1 MPDALLDRE
10 WARERPLHW
19 NLLIQ
24 QHSDEEC
31 CAVTIQKGV
40 SFFVAGDVQGAVA
53 HALQAID
60 KCLTIVVMR

>member
-31 CAVTIQKGV
+31 GAVAIQQGV
-40 SFFVAGDVQGAVA
+40 SFFVTGDVQGAVA

-60 KCLTIVVMR
+60 KCLTNVVMR